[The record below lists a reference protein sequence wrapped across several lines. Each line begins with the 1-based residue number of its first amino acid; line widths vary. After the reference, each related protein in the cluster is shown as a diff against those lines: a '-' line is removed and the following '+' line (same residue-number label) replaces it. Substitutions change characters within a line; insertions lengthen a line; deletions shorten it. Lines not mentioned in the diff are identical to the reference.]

1 MVIMD
6 KKQTLFTYIKKVT
19 DWKIEVKNK
28 EVPLPLYLRTGYTFW
43 YVTIADMDLVFAY
56 VKEDT
61 HDMRLYAQAYKTL
74 SEKLDSQVVF
84 VFDYLDTRQINSLIQ
99 KHIPFI
105 VLEKYLYLPFV
116 LMQIG
121 TTKQSKNLAY
131 KSERLTPDADLI
143 LISYLDGHIHNGM
156 MVKEIAAVIKKEI
169 RSTSA
174 ALSLLHELEYAKL
187 KKDGRSKRV
196 SFEIEAEIY
205 ERVLSEGL
213 SPLKKSFFSSSQIF
227 GNNVVKSGYTAL
239 AYYSTLMDTGLATV
253 AISAKAKNLLSYL
266 DTCEEDEAL
275 YRVEVWDRDPHA
287 FAQSNVIS
295 PLYVLRQFK
304 DDDDERVQ
312 YALKEIE
319 EKIKQKWNNK

>member
-28 EVPLPLYLRTGYTFW
+28 EVPLPLYLRAGYTFW

-116 LMQIG
+116 MMQIG
-121 TTKQSKNLAY
+121 TTKESKNLAY
-131 KSERLTPDADLI
+131 KSERLTSDADSI
-143 LISYLDGHIHNGM
+143 LIGYLDGRIRNGM

-174 ALSLLHELEYAKL
+174 ALSLLQELEYAKL

-196 SFEIEAEIY
+196 SFEIEAEVY

-227 GNNVVKSGYTAL
+227 GNNIVKSGYTAL
-239 AYYSTLMDTGLATV
+239 AYYSTLMDTGISTV
-253 AISAKAKNLLSYL
+253 AISAKAKNLLSDL

-304 DDDDERVQ
+304 DDEDERVQ

>member
-19 DWKIEVKNK
+19 NWKIEVKNK
-28 EVPLPLYLRTGYTFW
+28 EVPLPLYLRAGYTFW

-116 LMQIG
+116 IMQIG
-121 TTKQSKNLAY
+121 TIKESKNLAY
-131 KSERLTPDADLI
+131 KSERLTSDAELI
-143 LISYLDGHIHNGM
+143 LMGYLDGRICNGM
-156 MVKEIAAVIKKEI
+156 MIKEIAAEIKREI
-169 RSTSA
+169 RATSI
-174 ALSLLHELEYAKL
+174 ALSLLDEIKYASV
-187 KKDGRSKRV
+187 KKEGRSKRV
-196 SFEIEAEIY
+196 SFEIKSEVY
-205 ERVLSEGL
+205 ERLLREGL
-213 SPLKKSFFSSSQIF
+213 SPLKKNFFTSSQIF
-227 GNNVVKSGYTAL
+227 GSKAVKSGYTAL

-253 AISAKAKNLLSYL
+253 AINAKAKNLLSDL
-266 DTCEEDEAL
+266 DICEEDEAL
-275 YRVEVWDRDPHA
+275 YRVEVWDRDPHT
-287 FAQSNVIS
+287 FAQSNVINC
-295 PLYVLRQFK
+295 LYVLRQFK
-304 DDDDERVQ
+304 DNDDERIQ

-319 EKIKQKWNNK
+319 EKIKRKWNNR